1 MICYLHIKYNFFGP
15 ILMFWVLFEF
25 LLRSILNDFENN
37 LDCILV
43 FLACF
48 IFLLSSNVLKN
59 ILISYFSFL
68 FFFVQVL
75 YEKVTQQIKSM

>member
-1 MICYLHIKYNFFGP
+1 MIIICYLYIKYNIFGP
-15 ILMFWVLFEF
+15 ILMFWVLFKF

-59 ILISYFSFL
+59 ILISYFFFPFL
-68 FFFVQVL
+68 SKC
-75 YEKVTQQIKSM
+75 YTKK